1 MIKELKYLFFIAVI
15 FIFFFLAFRYY
26 FSDDNKKNSYR
37 SLKLN
42 DKRIITF
49 SQNLVVLSN
58 NTNDVVKY
66 IEKTIDENKKNYNFW
81 ELINNDE

>member
-58 NTNDVVKY
+58 DTNDVVKY

>member
-15 FIFFFLAFRYY
+15 FIFFFLTFRYY

-37 SLKLN
+37 SLKLI

-49 SQNLVVLSN
+49 SQNLIVLSN
-58 NTNDVVKY
+58 NTNNVVKTKVLML
-66 IEKTIDENKKNYNFW
+66 IID
-81 ELINNDE
+81 

>member
-1 MIKELKYLFFIAVI
+1 MIKELKYLFFIVVI
-15 FIFFFLAFRYY
+15 FLFSFLTFGYY

-49 SQNLVVLSN
+49 SQNLVVLMN
-58 NTNDVVKY
+58 NTTDVVK
-66 IEKTIDENKKNYNFW
+66 
-81 ELINNDE
+81 

>member
-37 SLKLN
+37 SIKLN